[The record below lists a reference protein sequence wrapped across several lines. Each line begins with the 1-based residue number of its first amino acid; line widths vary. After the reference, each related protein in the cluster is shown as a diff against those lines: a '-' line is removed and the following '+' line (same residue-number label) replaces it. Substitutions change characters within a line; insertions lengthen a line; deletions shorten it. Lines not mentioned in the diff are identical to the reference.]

1 MPVIPASA
9 CAKTILLGEH
19 AVVYD
24 QPAVALPVSI
34 LRVKA
39 IIEPGIGL
47 KPGTVLLKIPGLAL
61 DTNLISLPKDH
72 PVAITIQATLESLGI
87 SEQPSFRLYLSNN
100 FPLGAGLG
108 GSAAIA
114 VAIARGLSAFLGHPL
129 EQSEVN
135 TVAYLAEQSAHGK
148 PSGIDNTVV
157 SFEQPI
163 YFRRGIK
170 PEILRPGANFPFLI
184 ADTGVSKHT
193 QDVVGDLAQK
203 RAENNEIQK
212 IMASIGKVSEE
223 GRKAF
228 IRGNLSRLGFLM
240 DEDQSLLETLAVSS
254 PELEN
259 LIKAAH
265 TADALGAKLT
275 GGGQGGCIL
284 ALIEADK
291 REAIEQ
297 ALLNAGAKQTFYF
310 EIGPKSG

>member
-1 MPVIPASA
+1 MPVMPVSA

-24 QPAVALPVSI
+24 QPAIALPISS

-47 KPGTVLLKIPGLAL
+47 KPGTVLIKIPGLSL
-61 DTNLISLPKDH
+61 DTDLTSLPKDH
-72 PVAITIQATLESLGI
+72 PVAIAIQSTLDSLGI

-129 EQSEVN
+129 EQNEVN
-135 TVAYLAEQSAHGK
+135 AVAYLAEQSAHGK

-157 SFEQPI
+157 SLEQPI
-163 YFRRGIK
+163 YFQRGIK
-170 PEILRPGANFPFLI
+170 PEILKPGADFHILI

-193 QDVVGDLAQK
+193 QVVVEDLAQK
-203 RAENNEIQK
+203 RTENYEIQK

-228 IRGNLSRLGFLM
+228 IRGNLSRLGSLM
-240 DEDQSLLETLAVSS
+240 DEDQFLLRLLAVSS

-259 LIKAAH
+259 LIKAVH
-265 TADALGAKLT
+265 TEGTLGAKLT

-297 ALLNAGAKQTFYF
+297 ALINAGARQTFYF
-310 EIGPKSG
+310 KIGSESG

>member
-61 DTNLISLPKDH
+61 DTNLISLPKVH
-72 PVAITIQATLESLGI
+72 PVAIAIQATLESLGI

-157 SFEQPI
+157 SLEQPI
-163 YFRRGIK
+163 YFQRGGK